1 MYTYVYINTITPLV
15 VFQVLTFSPLC
26 SAQCCFFTHTAHALV
41 VSSLRTGPKHGAEAS
56 FTSSPIIKGPLGSDN
71 VKYEFKRNSGE
82 IIIRCRDIT

>member
-56 FTSSPIIKGPLGSDN
+56 FTSSPIIKGSLSSDN